1 MKKLFVIIFTV
12 IMAACSFGQELL
24 SVSVEA
30 EKNEDRIVMD
40 FSSAPGHKQFFLK
53 EPDRLVLDFE
63 GSVWNG
69 ARAEIA
75 STGGTFSKVRWA
87 QNSFEPAV
95 ARVVVDLSKGITY
108 ELVKENEGKRLV
120 LKLRAKDSPSSAV
133 EEKQPSVEEKPQPQE
148 EKVSVQLQA
157 AGPVISPPKKI
168 TLPDLSKTPKFV
180 IIAEG
185 VKLDS
190 GTYQVFDKKV
200 LMVPVKTLFESLG
213 YKVSSGKGGLS
224 VTASFSGAGD
234 VNFIL
239 NSNKMSVGGTER
251 LMARPAKKIKGR
263 IYVPLVST
271 VKWLGYSLLWDKTS
285 KTLRILPLISGLS
298 YPEYEGKRH
307 IFISTN
313 SQVVTWESKTRQE
326 PLLLAVNIP
335 GFILDLVEDKLSINQ
350 DGIKGVK
357 AVQRRDGSVSIGI
370 YLLEPQSYDIRAVEN
385 GLLVSFPPAVTRIRA
400 TEEAEAIKIDI
411 SMTKQAEA
419 QVKRLSNPDR
429 LIVDI
434 PGSAF
439 EAQKYLEIGKGGVL
453 RVRASQFMIEP
464 LISRVVID
472 LQRELNYDLKVS
484 DDKKTISLYVEKA
497 EVAARKTKIV
507 KALKG
512 KVIVLDPGHGGSN
525 PGAFGYS
532 GERIKEKDL
541 NLATAQLLA
550 KMLSDAGAVVLLTR
564 EDDMDMSLQ
573 NRVDFANRNKA
584 DILLSMHY
592 NSFYKITTAG
602 TETYY
607 YNPNSK
613 LLASVIHR
621 RLLEDL
627 KRENRAFSK
636 VKFFVIANVEMPAA
650 LLEPVYISNP
660 EEERLALDPVFQEKV
675 AKSVFDGVKEYFEII
690 RKVR

>member
-1 MKKLFVIIFTV
+1 MKKLYILVFTI

-30 EKNEDRIVMD
+30 RASGEQVVMD
-40 FSSAPGHKQFFLK
+40 FSSQPKVRQFFLK

-69 ARAEIA
+69 GKKEIVSA
-75 STGGTFSKVRWA
+75 GKNFSKVRWA
-87 QNSFEPAV
+87 QNSYSPDV
-95 ARVVVDLSKGITY
+95 ARVVVDLGATAVP
-108 ELVKENEGKRLV
+108 ELVSENDGKRLA
-120 LKLRAKDSPSSAV
+120 LKFPGA
-133 EEKQPSVEEKPQPQE
+133 EEVAAAEVKQPSAEELQPAEKENTLPQ
-148 EKVSVQLQA
+148 V
-157 AGPVISPPKKI
+157 VIAPPKKI
-168 TLPDLSKTPKFV
+168 TLPDLSKSPKFS
-180 IIAEG
+180 IYAEG
-185 VKLDS
+185 TRLDT
-190 GTYQVFDKKV
+190 GAFQVFDKRV

-213 YKVSSGKGGLS
+213 YKVSSGRGGLS
-224 VTASFSGAGD
+224 IKASFSGASD
-234 VNFIL
+234 VNFYL
-239 NSNKMSVGGTER
+239 NSNKMAIGEVER
-251 LMARPAKKIKGR
+251 VMARPAKKIKGR

-271 VKWLGYSLLWDKTS
+271 VKWLGYSVLWDKTS
-285 KTLRILPLISGLS
+285 KALSVLPLINGIS
-298 YPEYEGKRH
+298 YPEHEGKKYV
-307 IFISTN
+307 FISSN
-313 SQVVTWESKTRQE
+313 SQVVTWESKTREE
-326 PLLLAVNIP
+326 PLLLAVSIP
-335 GFILDLVEDKLSINQ
+335 GFILDLDQDRLSINQ

-357 AVQRRDGSVSIGI
+357 ALQKRDGSVSIGI
-370 YLLEPQSYDIRAVEN
+370 YLLEPQSYDIKAVEN
-385 GLLVSFPPAVTRIRA
+385 GLLVSFPPAVSSIRA
-400 TEEAEAIKIDI
+400 TEEAEAVKIDI
-411 SMTKQAEA
+411 SMTKRAEP
-419 QVKRLSNPDR
+419 QVKRLANPDR

-464 LISRVVID
+464 LVSRVVID
-472 LQRELNYDLKVS
+472 LQKELNYDLKVS
-484 DDKKTISLYVEKA
+484 EDKKTISIYVEKA

-512 KVIVLDPGHGGSN
+512 KVIVLDPGHGGSD

-532 GERIKEKDL
+532 GESVKEKDL
-541 NLATAQLLA
+541 NLAIAQLLA
-550 KMLSDAGAVVLLTR
+550 KMLSDAGAAVLLTR

-584 DILLSMHY
+584 DILLCMHY
-592 NSFYKITTAG
+592 NSFYKTTTAG

-627 KRENRAFSK
+627 RRENRAFSK

-660 EEERLALDPVFQEKV
+660 EEERLALDSGFQEKA

-690 RKVR
+690 ARVR